1 MIQCN
6 KRYYSFRILLKMKIK
21 TIIFGIFFSLMPF
34 LSFSETKTNE
44 TLKGV
49 VLDAQNNEPIPFAS
63 ISLPDNGYKTK
74 ADAKGAFNINTSN
87 LTLAKNKAKISC
99 VGFKSAFIS
108 LSKTDKEITIKLN
121 PETQDLKEVSV
132 RKQRYKNKNNP
143 AVDLIEKVI
152 ANKKSNKKE
161 ALDYYENEK
170 YEKIQFAINHIT
182 PDFQKKKVF
191 KHFQFVFENIDSL
204 KNNGNKILPVYLKEN
219 ISDIYYQKTPHK
231 LKVVEKTHKAVS
243 FAGFDNKGIED
254 NIKYL
259 YQDIDIYS
267 NNISLVSNQFLSPIA
282 GTAPSFYRYY
292 IMDTIQSGT
301 DKVVKMFF
309 GARNKEDML
318 FQGYLYVMLDGSYA
332 IKRIEL
338 TTSKDININ
347 WITDIKI
354 IQEFEKA
361 ENKNWMLSSDQ
372 ISMNFGLNQKSR
384 GIFGQKIVSYSNY
397 QLTPSLKGDSVLNGR
412 KIRVPEITFQQSD
425 EYLET
430 HRHEQ
435 LTKSEEGTYM
445 VMDSVQKVPVFKR
458 AMDVASIF
466 MFGYK
471 DLGLFEIGP
480 INTFY
485 MYNPVEGVRLRFGG
499 RTTNK
504 FSKKINLETYMAY
517 GFTDERF
524 KYYLGGT
531 WSFTNRNLQEFP
543 VKSLKMSI
551 QNETQLPG
559 QQMQFLM
566 EDNFLLS
573 IKRGI
578 NDKIF
583 YNKTFK
589 IEHLNEF
596 QNHFSYTLGYKF
608 NNMAPGGNLVYN
620 YTDYASGVNNVNS
633 LNVSEFYLNL
643 RYAPHES
650 FYQGK
655 TFRIPYYSRFPI
667 FELRYNVGAKAWGNN
682 YNYQTLRFNIKKRFY
697 FSVLGYS
704 DVVWETG
711 KIFGK
716 VPYPLLNIPQAN
728 QTYSYQI
735 ESYNMMNFLE
745 FVTDQY
751 TSLLIDHTFNGF
763 FLNKIPLTKHLNLR
777 EMLSCKILYG
787 NLTKEND
794 PARQNDLFK
803 LPVQANETPVTY
815 SLGKTPYIE
824 GSIGIGNIL
833 KNFRIDLVRRFTYLD
848 NPNVSKY
855 GIRMRF
861 RLDF

>member
-1 MIQCN
+1 MTYHVI
-6 KRYYSFRILLKMKIK
+6 ILDTFKMNIK
-21 TIIFGIFFSLMPF
+21 TIITGILLSLIPFFG
-34 LSFSETKTNE
+34 FSETNTRGI
-44 TLKGV
+44 LKGV
-49 VLDAQNNEPIPFAS
+49 VVDAQNNDPIPNAS
-63 ISLPDNGYKTK
+63 IYLLDNGYSTK
-74 ADAKGAFNINTSN
+74 ADAQGVFNIDVRN
-87 LTLAKNKAKISC
+87 LTLPKNRVKISC
-99 VGFKSAFIS
+99 IGFKSEFIS
-108 LSKTDKEITIKLN
+108 LSKTDKDITLKLN
-121 PETQDLKEVSV
+121 SETHQLQGVNVK
-132 RKQRYKNKNNP
+132 KQRYQKRNNP
-143 AVDLIEKVI
+143 ALDLIENVI
-152 ANKKSNKKE
+152 AHKKNNRKE

-182 PDFQKKKVF
+182 PDFKKMKVF

-204 KNNGNKILPVYLKEN
+204 KNNGDKILPVYLKED
-219 ISDIYYQKTPHK
+219 ISDIYYQKSPHK
-231 LKVVEKTHKAVS
+231 FKEVEKAHKAVS

-259 YQDIDIYS
+259 YQDVDIYS

-282 GTAPSFYRYY
+282 GTAPTFYRYY
-292 IMDTIQSGT
+292 ILDTIQSGV
-301 DKVVKMFF
+301 DKVARMYF

-318 FQGYLYVMLDGSYA
+318 FQGYLYIMLDGSYA
-332 IKRIEL
+332 IQKIEL

-347 WITDIKI
+347 WISDIKI
-354 IQEFEKA
+354 VQEFKKA
-361 ENKNWMLSSDQ
+361 DDKSWMLSSDQ
-372 ISMNFGLNQKSR
+372 ISMNFGLSKKGR
-384 GIFGQKIVSYSNY
+384 GIFGQKIVSYNNY
-397 QLTPSLKGDSVLNGR
+397 QLTPTLWGDSILNGR
-412 KIRVPEITFQQSD
+412 KKHVPEITAPQSD
-425 EYLET
+425 EYLEN

-435 LTKSEEGTYM
+435 LTSSEAGTYIA
-445 VMDSVQKVPVFKR
+445 MDSVQRVPAFKR
-458 AMDVASIF
+458 AMDLASLF
-466 MFGYK
+466 LFGYK
-471 DLGLFEIGP
+471 DMGLFEIGP
-480 INTFY
+480 VNTFY
-485 MYNPVEGVRLRFGG
+485 MYNPIEGVRLRFGG
-499 RTTNK
+499 RTTNQ

-517 GFTDERF
+517 GFTDERL

-583 YNKTFK
+583 YNKTFTL
-589 IEHLNEF
+589 EHLNEF
-596 QNHFSYTLGYKF
+596 QNHFSYTLGYRF
-608 NNMAPGGNLVYN
+608 NNMAPGGNLAYN
-620 YTDYASGVNNVNS
+620 YTDYSSHVNNVGS
-633 LNVSEFYLNL
+633 LNISEFYLNL

-655 TFRIPYYSRFPI
+655 TFRIPNYSRFPI
-667 FELRYNVGAKAWGNN
+667 FELRYNAGSKAWGND
-682 YNYQTLRFNIKKRFY
+682 YNYQAIRFNIKKRFY

-704 DVVWETG
+704 DVVWEAG
-711 KIFGK
+711 KIIGK

-751 TSLLIDHTFNGF
+751 TSLLVDHTFNGF
-763 FLNKIPLTKHLNLR
+763 FFNKLPITKHLNLK
-777 EMLSCKILYG
+777 EMLTCKILYG
-787 NLTKEND
+787 NLSKEND
-794 PARQNDLFK
+794 PSQQSDLFK
-803 LPVQANETPVTY
+803 LPVQANGTPVTY
-815 SLGKTPYIE
+815 TLGKVPYIE
-824 GSIGIGNIL
+824 GSVGIGNIFNL
-833 KNFRIDLVRRFTYLD
+833 IRIDLIRRFTYLD

>member
-1 MIQCN
+1 MNI
-6 KRYYSFRILLKMKIK
+6 KSALLGILL
-21 TIIFGIFFSLMPF
+21 TIIPFFG
-34 LSFSETKTNE
+34 FSETNSNE
-44 TLKGV
+44 VLRVV
-49 VLDAQNNEPIPFAS
+49 VLDAQSNEPIPYAS
-63 ISLPDNGYKTK
+63 ISLQDNGYKTK
-74 ADAKGAFNINTSN
+74 ADAKGMFTINVSN
-87 LTLAKNKAKISC
+87 LTLASNKAKISC
-99 VGFKSAFIS
+99 VGFKPEFVS
-108 LSKTDKEITIKLN
+108 LSKTDKEITVKLN
-121 PETQDLKEVSV
+121 SLVQDLQEVKV
-132 RKQRYKNKNNP
+132 KKQRYQRKNNP

-152 ANKKSNKKE
+152 ANKKNNKKE
-161 ALDYYENEK
+161 ALDYYENEE
-170 YEKIQFAINHIT
+170 YEKIQFAINHVT

-204 KNNGNKILPVYLKEN
+204 KNNGDKILPVYLKEN
-219 ISDIYYQKTPHK
+219 ISDVYYQRSPKK
-231 LKVVEKTHKAVS
+231 LKEVVKAHKAVS

-259 YQDIDIYS
+259 YQDIDIYD
-267 NNISLVSNQFLSPIA
+267 NNISLISNQFLSPIA
-282 GTAPSFYRYY
+282 GTAPAFYRYY
-292 IMDTIQSGT
+292 ILDTIQSGA
-301 DKVVKMFF
+301 DKVAKMYF
-309 GARNKEDML
+309 GAKNKEDML
-318 FQGYLYVMLDGSYA
+318 FQGYLYILLDGSYA
-332 IKRIEL
+332 IQKVEL
-338 TTSKDININ
+338 TTSKNININ

-354 IQEFEKA
+354 VQEFKKA
-361 ENKNWMLSSDQ
+361 ENKSWMLALDQ
-372 ISMNFGLNQKSR
+372 ISMNFGLSKNGR

-397 QLTPSLKGDSVLNGR
+397 RLAQSLKGDSILNNR
-412 KIRVPEITFQQSD
+412 KGQLAEITGRQSE

-435 LTKSEEGTYM
+435 LSKSEAGTY
-445 VMDSVQKVPVFKR
+445 VAMDSIQKVPVLKR
-458 AMDVASIF
+458 VVDLATLIL
-466 MFGYK
+466 FGYK
-471 DLGLFEIGP
+471 DLGWFEIGP
-480 INTFY
+480 VSTFY
-485 MYNPVEGVRLRFGG
+485 MYNPVEGSRLRLGG

-504 FSKKINLETYMAY
+504 FSNKINLETYAAY
-517 GFTDERF
+517 GFGDKKM

-531 WSFTNRNLQEFP
+531 WSFTNKGFQVFP
-543 VKSLKMSI
+543 MKTLTMSY

-573 IKRGI
+573 IKRGV

-589 IEHLNEF
+589 VEHLNEF
-596 QNHFSYTLGYKF
+596 PNHFSYTLGYKHT
-608 NNMAPGGNLVYN
+608 NMTPGGNLAYS
-620 YTDYASGVNNVNS
+620 YTDYAGHVNDVNN
-633 LNVSEFYLNL
+633 LNISEFYLNL

-655 TFRIPYYSRFPI
+655 TFRIPNYSRFPI
-667 FELRYNVGAKAWGNN
+667 FELRYTAGSKAWGND

-704 DVVWETG
+704 DMVWEAG

-763 FLNKIPLTKHLNLR
+763 FFNKIPLTKRLNLR
-777 EMLSCKILYG
+777 EMVTCKVLYG

-794 PARQNDLFK
+794 PAQQSDLFRF
-803 LPVQANETPVTY
+803 PVQANGTPVTY
-815 SLGKTPYIE
+815 TLGGMPYIE
-824 GSIGIGNIL
+824 GSVGIGNIF
-833 KNFRIDLVRRFTYLD
+833 KIFRIDLVRRFTYLD

>member
-1 MIQCN
+1 MNI
-6 KRYYSFRILLKMKIK
+6 KIA
-21 TIIFGIFFSLMPF
+21 FLGIC
-34 LSFSETKTNE
+34 LSFAPFFGFSAETNSTEASAAE

-49 VLDAQNNEPIPFAS
+49 VVDAQSNEPIPYAS
-63 ISLPDNGYKTK
+63 VFMPDYGYGTKTN
-74 ADAKGAFNINTSN
+74 AKGEFVLNTSKF
-87 LTLAKNKAKISC
+87 TQAKSKAKISC
-99 VGFKSAFIS
+99 VGFKSVFVA
-108 LSKTDKEITIKLN
+108 LSKTDKGITIKLSS
-121 PETQDLKEVSV
+121 ETQALREVTV
-132 RKQRYKNKNNP
+132 NKQKYKKKNNP
-143 AVDLIEKVI
+143 AVELIQKVI
-152 ANKKSNKKE
+152 ENKKNNRKE

-170 YEKIQFAINHIT
+170 YEKIQFAINHVT

-204 KNNGNKILPVYLKEN
+204 KNNGDKILPVYLKEN
-219 ISDIYYQKTPHK
+219 ISAIYYQKSPQK
-231 LKVVEKTHKAVS
+231 LKEIEKAHKAVS
-243 FAGFDNKGIED
+243 LAGFDNKGIE
-254 NIKYL
+254 NSIKYL
-259 YQDIDIYS
+259 YQDVDIYQ

-282 GTAPSFYRYY
+282 GSAPSFYRYY
-292 IMDTIQSGT
+292 IVDTIQSGV
-301 DKVVKMFF
+301 DKVARMYF
-309 GARNKEDML
+309 GARNKEDLL
-318 FQGYLYVMLDGSYA
+318 FQGYLYVLLDGSYA

-347 WITDIKI
+347 FIKDIKI
-354 IQEFEKA
+354 VQDFSKA
-361 ENKNWMLSSDQ
+361 DNKNWMLSSDQ
-372 ISMNFGLNQKSR
+372 ISMNFGLSKNGR
-384 GIFGQKIVSYSNY
+384 GIFGQKIVSYSNFK
-397 QLTPSLKGDSVLNGR
+397 LFPTLKGDSVLNGR
-412 KIRVPEITFQQSD
+412 KVHALEITGQQSN
-425 EYLET
+425 EYLEA

-435 LTKSEEGTYM
+435 LSESEVGTYTA
-445 VMDSVQKVPVFKR
+445 MDSVQKVPVFKR
-458 AMDVASIF
+458 AMDIASIF

-485 MYNPVEGVRLRFGG
+485 MYNPIEGSRLRFGG
-499 RTTNK
+499 RTTNA
-504 FSKKINLETYMAY
+504 FSKKINLETYLAY
-517 GFTDERF
+517 GFKDEKL

-596 QNHFSYTLGYKF
+596 QNHFSYTVGYKYTK
-608 NNMAPGGNLVYN
+608 MAPGGALAYN
-620 YTDYASGVNNVNS
+620 YTDYASGVNDVNS
-633 LNVSEFYLNL
+633 LNVSEFYMNL

-655 TFRIPYYSRFPI
+655 TFRIPNYSRFPI
-667 FELRYNVGAKAWGNN
+667 FELRYSAGSKLWGNN
-682 YNYQTLRFNIKKRFY
+682 YNYQTLRFNIRKRFY
-697 FSVLGYS
+697 LSVFGYS
-704 DVVWETG
+704 DAVFEAG

-751 TSLLIDHTFNGF
+751 TSLMIDHNFNGLF
-763 FLNKIPLTKHLNLR
+763 FNKIPFIKHLGLR
-777 EMLSCKILYG
+777 EVASFKMLYG
-787 NLTKEND
+787 NLTDANN
-794 PARQNDLFK
+794 PAKQSDLFK
-803 LPVQANETPVTY
+803 FPVQADGTPVTY
-815 SLGKTPYIE
+815 TLGNVPYIE
-824 GSIGIGNIL
+824 GSVGVGNIF
-833 KNFRIDLVRRFTYLD
+833 KIFRIDLVRRFTYLN
-848 NPNVSKY
+848 NPNVSPY
-855 GIRMRF
+855 GIRVRF